1 MFELKARLQVRSTL
15 VHCVVQVQG
24 KILDTNHHRFG
35 LKDIQHL
42 TIQIVQFT
50 TFTLLHK
57 WTTHI
62 FVILNQDIRIK
73 SSPHI

>member
-24 KILDTNHHRFG
+24 KILDTNHLRFG
-35 LKDIQHL
+35 HL